1 MAMADYPPTAPPSFW
16 YKDTSKHGA
25 RHLDGTS
32 LRRGPSTASQLE
44 GFLSP
49 TPPLKGPVVESV
61 GARIRREDTQRRE
74 ELARLKQHVSELLA
88 AKEMLESEFDTA
100 QEQLAKATKLITT
113 MQEAL
118 ALDVEMSNRKPL
130 RFKADLS
137 SSPMWHT
144 VSFAMVKKE
153 RERRFAETAAAEAER
168 TQQEKRHREAWEH
181 QHEMHRADLERMELA
196 RQSDLELIRKL
207 NEELDRIRL
216 AKDAVALLGEQ
227 RTVVEATWEAARRE
241 NDQSTSAFDA
251 DVDELSSWHFHEFL
265 ESLNIHKI
273 VARTFEALVA
283 HPHCPVALQ
292 KGGGRRAFLRA
303 LGSCNDATGRLTVNA
318 VLRSSPILE
327 ELTDAIWKGLQKL
340 SADATTIESGRTLIK
355 QRAAASSGQG
365 RYDTDWLDKDQCT
378 EKLVELQRIPS
389 FSASAPLRFETLV
402 NELHNGPVAD
412 GMDAIM
418 REHCAA
424 TDSDR
429 KFLVPD
435 ARIETTSR
443 LEYYLVT
450 DPPAALQLLGLRAW
464 PAGQGE
470 LRTPPALGSR
480 RVLPLDA
487 EVFTEG
493 VANINKKLAALGD
506 HSGLGF
512 EALCAMRLYTGP
524 LAQKYACALR
534 VLHEK
539 RVRQEHPLLDSYMD
553 DVSCGN
559 LYSTTMHHLSLG
571 LSKLAKLERT
581 SVVYLAVA
589 SPVPD
594 SFFRS
599 PMHVEA
605 TPTTAAALKD
615 DDNCI
620 ARLSDFRGAVH
631 LGLSTATRHKD
642 KAFAHAAEMGRA
654 VVLELQQGAAGQSV
668 SFSKESSFDWLAQLP
683 WDEATVLLE
692 PLMTCEVHRTRL
704 EGGFVIVEVR
714 PSTNPAVVNDE
725 RQSNADMALSEVMM
739 AKLDVGQPAPPS
751 RSRPANV
758 RGRQEL
764 DISWEKRML
773 ARLRTL
779 QEQQSLFAQAAALVA
794 KATEQ
799 EIDDLT
805 TKHMGSNNQS
815 FVQMNRRCEIT
826 VQAALSRMR
835 AQLQRA
841 QEGEK
846 RASRQRDVT
855 AKEVELLEGWGR
867 KSYHEDLAGSLEPM
881 LRMARHW

>member
-1 MAMADYPPTAPPSFW
+1 
-16 YKDTSKHGA
+16 
-25 RHLDGTS
+25 
-32 LRRGPSTASQLE
+32 
-44 GFLSP
+44 
-49 TPPLKGPVVESV
+49 
-61 GARIRREDTQRRE
+61 
-74 ELARLKQHVSELLA
+74 
-88 AKEMLESEFDTA
+88 
-100 QEQLAKATKLITT
+100 
-113 MQEAL
+113 
-118 ALDVEMSNRKPL
+118 
-130 RFKADLS
+130 
-137 SSPMWHT
+137 
-144 VSFAMVKKE
+144 
-153 RERRFAETAAAEAER
+153 
-168 TQQEKRHREAWEH
+168 
-181 QHEMHRADLERMELA
+181 
-196 RQSDLELIRKL
+196 
-207 NEELDRIRL
+207 
-216 AKDAVALLGEQ
+216 
-227 RTVVEATWEAARRE
+227 
-241 NDQSTSAFDA
+241 
-251 DVDELSSWHFHEFL
+251 
-265 ESLNIHKI
+265 
-273 VARTFEALVA
+273 
-283 HPHCPVALQ
+283 
-292 KGGGRRAFLRA
+292 
-303 LGSCNDATGRLTVNA
+303 
-318 VLRSSPILE
+318 
-327 ELTDAIWKGLQKL
+327 
-340 SADATTIESGRTLIK
+340 
-355 QRAAASSGQG
+355 
-365 RYDTDWLDKDQCT
+365 
-378 EKLVELQRIPS
+378 
-389 FSASAPLRFETLV
+389 
-402 NELHNGPVAD
+402 
-412 GMDAIM
+412 
-418 REHCAA
+418 
-424 TDSDR
+424 
-429 KFLVPD
+429 
-435 ARIETTSR
+435 
-443 LEYYLVT
+443 
-450 DPPAALQLLGLRAW
+450 
-464 PAGQGE
+464 
-470 LRTPPALGSR
+470 
-480 RVLPLDA
+480 
-487 EVFTEG
+487 
-493 VANINKKLAALGD
+493 
-506 HSGLGF
+506 
-512 EALCAMRLYTGP
+512 
-524 LAQKYACALR
+524 
-534 VLHEK
+534 
-539 RVRQEHPLLDSYMD
+539 
-553 DVSCGN
+553 
-559 LYSTTMHHLSLG
+559 MHHLSLG
-571 LSKLAKLERT
+571 LSKLAKLCST
-581 SVVYLAVA
+581 PVVYLAVA

-815 FVQMNRRCEIT
+815 FVQLNRRCEIT

-855 AKEVELLEGWGR
+855 AKDVELLEGWGR

-881 LRMARHW
+881 LRMARQW